1 MMRAVGYIRVSTEE
15 QAKEG
20 ISLDTQK
27 DRISAFAHA
36 KDWQLGELYQDEG
49 FSGKNLDRP
58 ALQALIKA
66 AGNGAF
72 DVVIIYKLDRLTR
85 KVRDLGYLIED
96 VFEKNGIGF
105 TSVQDNFDTTTA
117 SGKLILN
124 VLGSVAQWERDI
136 ISERTKDALQYKS
149 ENDEYLGT
157 PPLGFRA
164 EGKDLKKVDQELQV
178 VQRVWELRGKGRKKL
193 SLAEVARRLNEEG
206 CQSKR
211 GGRFYHSTVAYILK
225 NQRYAA
231 VN

>member
-1 MMRAVGYIRVSTEE
+1 MRAVGYIRVSTEE

-36 KDWQLGELYQDEG
+36 KGWQLGELYQDEG
-49 FSGKNLDRP
+49 FSAKNLNRP
-58 ALQALIKA
+58 AVQRLIEA
-66 AGNGAF
+66 AGNGFF

-85 KVRDLGYLIED
+85 NVRDLGYLIED
-96 VFEKNGIGF
+96 VFERNGIGF
-105 TSVQDNFDTTTA
+105 TSVQDSFDSTTA

-136 ISERTKDALQYKS
+136 ISERTKDSLQYKL
-149 ENDEYLGT
+149 ENGEYLGA

-164 EGKDLKKVDQELQV
+164 EGKDLQKVDQELQV
-178 VQRVWELRGKGRKKL
+178 IQRIRELRGNGRKRL
-193 SLAEVARRLNEEG
+193 SLAGIARRLNQEG
-206 CQSKR
+206 WQSKR
-211 GGRFYHSTVAYILK
+211 GGRFYHSTVSYILR
-225 NQRYAA
+225 NRRYAT